1 MSVNKVILVGH
12 LGADPEV
19 RNTEG
24 GRKVANLRLATNESY
39 KNSRGELVE
48 RTEWHSLEVWGN
60 QADIAEKYLHTG
72 TLLYVEGKLR
82 TDNWQ
87 DQEGKQRYST
97 KIRVDRFQILGQPDS
112 HKRSGDN
119 PSLRSGH
126 GNSGSDEDSH
136 DGPQS

>member
-19 RNTEG
+19 RSTEG

-39 KNSRGELVE
+39 KNSKGELIE
-48 RTEWHSLEVWGN
+48 HTEWHTVEVWGN
-60 QADIAEKYLHTG
+60 QAEIAEKYLHKG
-72 TLLYVEGKLR
+72 TLLYIEGKLR

-97 KIRVDRFQILGQPDS
+97 KIRVDRFQILGQPEAFRRSADS
-112 HKRSGDN
+112 PTHHGGRNN
-119 PSLRSGH
+119 PESD
-126 GNSGSDEDSH
+126 GNEADR
-136 DGPQS
+136 PQP